1 MDLLTKQPV
10 TVKVSQDSQLRKLPQ
25 MMAQR
30 IAMRLKGQ
38 TPEGT
43 PAASG
48 PTLGCI
54 GERRRAGHHKERRR
68 RRRW

>member
-10 TVKVSQDSQLRKLPQ
+10 TVKVAADSQLRKLPQ

-38 TPEGT
+38 TPEGH
-43 PAASG
+43 PQA
-48 PTLGCI
+48 
-54 GERRRAGHHKERRR
+54 ERSPRLRI
-68 RRRW
+68 W